1 MTDDPTVDH
10 LEADEDTPT
19 ATGIVVPVP
28 EGTVPDGEIVYAESV
43 EAAQHWD
50 ERYWRNGWR

>member
-1 MTDDPTVDH
+1 MTDQPTEPAD
-10 LEADEDTPT
+10 LEDDTPRQ
-19 ATGIVVPVP
+19 TGIVVPVA
-28 EGTVPDGEIVYAESV
+28 EGLVPDGEVVFAETP